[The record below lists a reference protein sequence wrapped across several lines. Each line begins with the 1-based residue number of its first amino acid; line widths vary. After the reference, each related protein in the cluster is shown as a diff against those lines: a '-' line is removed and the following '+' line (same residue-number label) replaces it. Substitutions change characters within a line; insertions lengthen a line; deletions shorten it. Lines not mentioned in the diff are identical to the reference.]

1 MQDRY
6 KETAMSETART
17 PPSVPPAS
25 GEISDSLLMP
35 QIRSVGLDAPF
46 QWLVAGL
53 KDMQATR
60 LRASFYGLM
69 FMLMGFA
76 IAAIYKTRWQL
87 TMGLTAG
94 FFLVGPFLFC
104 GIYWLSRQ
112 RERGEKTS
120 LTASLFCWSV
130 NPASIGFFAAILTF
144 LMVVWAR
151 VSVVIFALFST
162 RDFPTMQGVIF
173 QIFSLTNVPF
183 VIAWFGVGFVFASI
197 AFAISVVSVP
207 LMLDRN
213 TDTMIALF
221 TSVRVLWKNPAPL
234 YLWAALIVALVG
246 TSLLL
251 SFIPLLLTAPLI
263 GHATWHAY
271 RSLVAQSG
279 TADAAP

>member
-1 MQDRY
+1 
-6 KETAMSETART
+6 MSDIART
-17 PPSVPPAS
+17 PPSAPPAS
-25 GEISDSLLMP
+25 GQISDSALMP
-35 QIRSVGLDAPF
+35 EIRSIGLDAPF
-46 QWLVAGL
+46 RWLASGV
-53 KDMQATR
+53 KDMRATR
-60 LRASFYGLM
+60 LRASFYGMM

-76 IAAIYKTRWQL
+76 IAAVYETRWQL

-112 RERGEKTS
+112 RERGEKPG
-120 LTASLFCWSV
+120 LTVSLFCWKE

-173 QIFSLTNVPF
+173 QIFSMTNIPF
-183 VIAWFGVGFVFASI
+183 VIVWFGVGFVFASL

-221 TSVRVLWKNPAPL
+221 TSVRVWCKNAVPL
-234 YLWAALIVALVG
+234 YLWAALIVALIG

-251 SFIPLLLTAPLI
+251 SFIPLLLTAPLV

-271 RSLVAQSG
+271 RDLVVQ
-279 TADAAP
+279 ADRGEDRQ

>member
-1 MQDRY
+1 MTDIIH
-6 KETAMSETART
+6 T
-17 PPSVPPAS
+17 PPPVPPAAA
-25 GEISDSLLMP
+25 ETSDTALMP
-35 QIRSVGLDAPF
+35 GIRTVGTSAPF
-46 QWLVAGL
+46 RWLAAGL
-53 KDMQATR
+53 EDMRATR

-76 IAAIYKTRWQL
+76 IAAIYETRWQL

-94 FFLVGPFLFC
+94 FFLIGPFVFC

-112 RERGEKTS
+112 RERGEQPDLTGS
-120 LTASLFCWSV
+120 LSCWKG

-162 RDFPTMQGVIF
+162 RDFPTMQGVIA
-173 QIFSLTNVPF
+173 QIFSMSNMPF

-207 LMLDRN
+207 LMLDRK

-221 TSVRVLWKNPAPL
+221 TSVRVLWQNPVPL
-234 YLWAALIVALVG
+234 YLWAALIVALIG
-246 TSLLL
+246 ISLLL
-251 SFIPLLLTAPLI
+251 SFVPLLLTAPLV

-271 RSLVAQSG
+271 RDLVAG
-279 TADAAP
+279 RG

>member
-1 MQDRY
+1 MTDI
-6 KETAMSETART
+6 AHP
-17 PPSVPPAS
+17 PPSVPPVEADT
-25 GEISDSLLMP
+25 SDTALMP
-35 QIRSVGLDAPF
+35 EVRSIGMDAPF
-46 QWLVAGL
+46 RWLAAGVE
-53 KDMQATR
+53 DMFATR

-76 IAAIYKTRWQL
+76 IAAVYETRWQL

-94 FFLVGPFLFC
+94 FFLIGPFVFC

-112 RERGEKTS
+112 HERNEKPG
-120 LTASLFCWSV
+120 LTASLFCWKE
-130 NPASIGFFAAILTF
+130 NPKSIGFFAAILTF

-162 RDFPTMQGVIF
+162 GDFPTMQGMIV
-173 QIFSLTNVPF
+173 QIFSMSNMPF

-221 TSVRVLWKNPAPL
+221 TSVRALWLNPLPL
-234 YLWAALIVALVG
+234 YLWAALIVALIG
-246 TSLLL
+246 LSLVL
-251 SFIPLLLTAPLI
+251 SFVPLLLTAPLV

-271 RSLVAQSG
+271 RDLI
-279 TADAAP
+279 ADKASKDATE

>member
-1 MQDRY
+1 MPDV
-6 KETAMSETART
+6 AR
-17 PPSVPPAS
+17 PPSSVPPAS
-25 GEISDSLLMP
+25 EQVSDSGLMP
-35 QIRSVGLDAPF
+35 EIRSIGLDAPF
-46 QWLVAGL
+46 RWLAAGV
-53 KDMQATR
+53 KDMRATR
-60 LRASFYGLM
+60 LRASFYGMM

-76 IAAIYKTRWQL
+76 ISAVYETRWQL

-112 RERGEKTS
+112 HERGEKPS
-120 LTASLFCWSV
+120 LTASLFCWME

-151 VSVVIFALFST
+151 VSVVIFALFSV

-173 QIFSLTNVPF
+173 QIFSMTNLPF
-183 VIAWFGVGFVFASI
+183 IIVWFGVGLVFASL

-221 TSVRVLWKNPAPL
+221 TSVRALWKNAVPL

-246 TSLLL
+246 ASLLL
-251 SFIPLLLTAPLI
+251 SFIPLLLTAPLV

-271 RSLVAQSG
+271 RDLVAQSG
-279 TADAAP
+279 GEKGGQ